1 VDDAATKDISID
13 FYKNLKKGFTKD
25 VALRQAKLRH
35 IKSAKSA
42 QKHPFFWAAMIG
54 IGDMG
59 VVR

>member
-1 VDDAATKDISID
+1 VDDTATKGISID
-13 FYKNLKKGFTKD
+13 SYKNLQKAFTKD

-35 IKSAKSA
+35 VKSAKSI

-59 VVR
+59 EVK